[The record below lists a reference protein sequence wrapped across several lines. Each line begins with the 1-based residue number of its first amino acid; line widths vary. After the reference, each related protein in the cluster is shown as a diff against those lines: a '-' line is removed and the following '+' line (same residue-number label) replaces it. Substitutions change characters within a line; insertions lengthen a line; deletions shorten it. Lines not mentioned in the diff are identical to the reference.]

1 VKRCTTSKA
10 TLLSILRDWSIVQNT
25 MKRLTLLAFL
35 LSILVAAPVM
45 AQQTLDSMLD
55 REIAQLVSTY
65 KMLHAAPELSHYEVK
80 TSAFLAAQL
89 RSFGYTVTE
98 RVGKYDRPEF
108 SGYGVVAV
116 MKNGDGP
123 TVLVRTD
130 LDALPVEEKTG
141 LPYASNV
148 RTKNDAGQ
156 DVSVMHACGHDI
168 HITNMIGTARML
180 AQLKDQWRGTLIL
193 IGQPA
198 EETVDGAKAMLAD
211 GLYTRFPKPDF
222 AIALHDSADVEAGK
236 VTYCPGYA
244 MASSTS
250 VDLVIRGLGG
260 HGSKPES
267 TKDPVVIASQ
277 TILALQT
284 IISRENSP
292 LDPAVVTIGS
302 IHGGTK
308 RNIIPDEVVLQLT
321 IRTYKEE
328 VRQHILASIARI
340 AKGVAMAAGVP
351 EDRAP
356 LIKVIESENA
366 PSLYNDPQ
374 LTERITGA
382 VGRAIGQ
389 DNVIKAS
396 PLMASEDFG
405 RFSLDHQIPSC
416 MLWLG
421 AIEPSR
427 VEASRKSGKPL
438 PSLHSSLFEP
448 LPEPTLRT
456 GIKAMTTA
464 VLELMKK

>member
-1 VKRCTTSKA
+1 MKERI
-10 TLLSILRDWSIVQNT
+10 LLVVILG
-25 MKRLTLLAFL
+25 LF
-35 LSILVAAPVM
+35 VAAPAR
-45 AQQTLDSMLD
+45 AQQSLDALVD
-55 REIAQLVSTY
+55 REIGQLVATY
-65 KMLHAAPELSHYEVK
+65 KMLHAAPELSHHEEK
-80 TSAFLAAQL
+80 TSAFFAAQL
-89 RSFGYTVTE
+89 RSLGYTVTE
-98 RVGKYDRPEF
+98 HMGKYDRPGF

-141 LPYASNV
+141 LPYASTV
-148 RTKNDAGQ
+148 KTKNDAGQ
-156 DVSVMHACGHDI
+156 DVGVMHACGHDV
-168 HITNMIGTARML
+168 HITNMIGTAKML
-180 AQLKDQWRGTLIL
+180 AQLKDQWRGTLVL

-236 VTYCPGYA
+236 VVYCPGYA

-250 VDLVIRGLGG
+250 VDVVIRGLGG
-260 HGSKPES
+260 HGSKPEA
-267 TKDPVVIASQ
+267 TKDPIVMAAQ

-292 LDPAVVTIGS
+292 LDPAVVTVGS

-308 RNIIPDEVVLQLT
+308 RNIIPDEVTLQLT

-328 VRQHILASIARI
+328 VRQRIVASIERI
-340 AKGVAMAAGVP
+340 AKGVALAAGVP

-356 LIKVIESENA
+356 IVRMVESENA
-366 PSLYNDPQ
+366 PSLYNDPK
-374 LTERITGA
+374 LTERVAG
-382 VGRAIGQ
+382 AIGRTIGT
-389 DNVIKAS
+389 DNVIKVA
-396 PLMASEDFG
+396 PLMGSEDFG
-405 RFSLDHQIPSC
+405 RFSLDRQIPAF
-416 MLWLG
+416 MFWLG

-427 VEASRKSGKPL
+427 VAASRKSGKPL

-456 GIKAMTTA
+456 GVKAMTAA
-464 VLELMKK
+464 VMELMKK

>member
-1 VKRCTTSKA
+1 
-10 TLLSILRDWSIVQNT
+10 LLAQVALIQNT
-25 MKRLTLLAFL
+25 MKTPALFAFL
-35 LSILVAAPVM
+35 LSIFVATPAP
-45 AQQTLDSMLD
+45 AQQPLDTLID
-55 REIAQLVSTY
+55 REISSLVSTY
-65 KMLHAAPELSHYEVK
+65 KMLHAAPELSHHEEK
-80 TSAFLAAQL
+80 TSAFFAAQL
-89 RSFGYTVTE
+89 RSLGYTVTE

-141 LPYASNV
+141 LPYASSV
-148 RTKNDAGQ
+148 KTKNDAGQ

-168 HITNMIGTARML
+168 HITNMIGTARVL
-180 AQLKDQWRGTLIL
+180 AQLKDHWRGTLIL

-236 VTYCPGYA
+236 VVYCPGYA

-250 VDLVIRGLGG
+250 VDVVIRGLGG
-260 HGSKPES
+260 HGSKPEA
-267 TKDPVVIASQ
+267 TKDPIVIASQ

-284 IISRENSP
+284 IVSRENSP

-328 VRQHILASIARI
+328 VRQRILASIARI
-340 AKGVAMAAGVP
+340 AKGVALAAGVP
-351 EDRAP
+351 DDRAP
-356 LIKVIESENA
+356 IIKVIESENA

-389 DNVIKAS
+389 DNVIKVP

-405 RFSLDHQIPSC
+405 QLSLDHQIPAC

-456 GIKAMTTA
+456 GIKAMTAA